1 MKENTLADL
10 SFEFAK
16 EIIFLVKKLR
26 ESHEIIMSNQI
37 GRSGTSIGAN
47 INEAQYAQSKAD
59 FVSKLQI
66 ALKEANE
73 TGFWLK
79 LLYETDYIDSK
90 AYESLDKKCA
100 RIRVML
106 IASCKTAKNNMS
118 QDIL

>member
-1 MKENTLADL
+1 MKENKLVDL
-10 SFEFAK
+10 SFQFAK
-16 EIIFLVKKLR
+16 EIITLVRDLKEKR
-26 ESHEIIMSNQI
+26 ENIISNQI

-73 TGFWLK
+73 TGYWLK
-79 LLYETDYIDSK
+79 LLYETNYVNEETYKRLDS
-90 AYESLDKKCA
+90 SCSRL
-100 RIRVML
+100 RVML
-106 IASCKTAKNNMS
+106 ITSFKTAKNNMS

>member
-1 MKENTLADL
+1 MIKENKLVDL
-10 SFEFAK
+10 SFQFAK
-16 EIIFLVKKLR
+16 EIIFLVSDLKEKR
-26 ESHEIIMSNQI
+26 ENIISNQI

-73 TGFWLK
+73 TGYWLK
-79 LLYETDYIDSK
+79 LLLETNYIDEEK
-90 AYESLDKKCA
+90 FNQLDTACS

-106 IASCKTAKNNMS
+106 ISSCKTAKNNM
-118 QDIL
+118 L